1 MRRSARCARRRSRS
15 SAPPRDARFDG
26 VPAFDVAAFRW
37 EGVEEKPYKA
47 AGGWDGVRRFALAA
61 RDGFELR
68 YFEIAPGGYS
78 SLEKHEHAHVVI
90 ALRGRG
96 RALVGREVVELAP
109 FDVVETPPLAAHRWV
124 NAGDEPFGFLCTVD
138 AQRDRPQPL
147 SDAEREELAADPD
160 TAPFIR

>member
-1 MRRSARCARRRSRS
+1 VS
-15 SAPPRDARFDG
+15 RFD
-26 VPAFDVAAFRW
+26 ASSFRW
-37 EGVEEKPYKA
+37 QGVEEKPYKEG
-47 AGGWDGVRRFALAA
+47 GGWEGVARFPLAA

-109 FDVVETPPLAAHRWV
+109 FDVVETPPLAPHRWV
-124 NAGDEPFGFLCTVD
+124 NAGEEPFGFLCTVD
-138 AQRDRPQPL
+138 ADRDRPQPL
-147 SDAEREELAADPD
+147 SDGEREELAADPD
-160 TAPFIR
+160 TAPIIDLG